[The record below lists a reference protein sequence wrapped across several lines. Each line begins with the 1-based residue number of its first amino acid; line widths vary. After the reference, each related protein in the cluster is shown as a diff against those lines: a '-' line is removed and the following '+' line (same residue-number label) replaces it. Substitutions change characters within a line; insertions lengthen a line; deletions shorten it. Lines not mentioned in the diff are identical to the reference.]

1 MYASDLT
8 NKKRAQVIYSDISK
22 QKDLLDKGLIKRINY
37 QKGGTDY
44 SYMIELEQGCI
55 NNTCT
60 GEAPLYFASG
70 DSVTHMNIIGA
81 TYIDPVGLIEYGY
94 QLPPD
99 RDSSGNYIY
108 PPGPTRDDVY
118 FPIPMYG
125 MQFYF
130 FGVLQ
135 TQMFWSTNC
144 AILFRNPLIRM
155 QDIPGDINYLQT
167 PGFTNIPFPP
177 PPVVI
182 IPPVPAI
189 LLGNYDRR
197 LDNLYVRNDS
207 VEGKYSIISIFV
219 FFENYSSELIS
230 NPNTGE
236 YQVRIIR
243 ELTGQQRQW
252 IEVSVAVSPSTPG
265 YNSTVRDASG
275 NIMID
280 TDGNPVD
287 PTKLSPYN
295 ITDGYEFINP
305 CGTTFSDKSPAAG
318 TSFTFESDSKG
329 NSWIFRDH
337 TYVPVP

>member
-22 QKDLLDKGLIKRINY
+22 QKDLLDKGIIKRINY
-37 QKGGTDY
+37 QKGGNDY
-44 SYMIELEQGCI
+44 SYMMELEKGCI

-60 GEAPLYFASG
+60 GEAPLYFATG
-70 DSVTHMNIIGA
+70 DAVTNMNISGA
-81 TYIDPVGLIEYGY
+81 TYIDPTLLIEYGY
-94 QLPPD
+94 QIPPE
-99 RDSSGNYIY
+99 RDSSGNYLY

-118 FPIPMYG
+118 FPIPIYD

-135 TQMFWSTNC
+135 TNMFWSTNC

-155 QDIPGDINYLQT
+155 QDIPGDINYLRSVSISPLVT
-167 PGFTNIPFPP
+167 GTTYD
-177 PPVVI
+177 
-182 IPPVPAI
+182 PVPGI

-197 LDNLYVRNDS
+197 LDNLYVRDDS
-207 VEGKYSIISIFV
+207 VKGKYSIISIFV
-219 FFENYSSELIS
+219 FYEDFSSQLVS
-230 NPNTGE
+230 TPNTGQ

-243 ELTGQQRQW
+243 ELTGEQRQW
-252 IEVSVAVSPSTPG
+252 IEVVVAVSPATPG

-275 NIMID
+275 NIMIN
-280 TDGNPVD
+280 TDGNQVD

-295 ITDGYEFINP
+295 ITDGYKFINP
-305 CGTTFSDKSPAAG
+305 CGTTFSDVSPAAG
-318 TSFTFESDSKG
+318 TSFTFESDAKG
-329 NSWIFRDH
+329 NLWTFRNH